1 MIAITDINELNRI
14 FRKELILQSEVDGE
28 FVRNALSVDGQTLE
42 RLMYGD
48 TSESICRCDS
58 VILFELTTR
67 DSDKQISFSE
77 TDDEI
82 EQYRRFTFKI
92 IIYGDNSQMVSAKLI
107 ARLKSLNVRQR
118 LLSEGIK
125 IERVGYAD
133 SVNEYKNETIWQ
145 RNDIAIDV
153 WCKLIFSNASEDYT
167 MSSVEIK
174 EIKEI

>member
-28 FVRNALSVDGQTLE
+28 FVRNSLSVDGQTLE

-58 VILFELTTR
+58 LILFELTTR
-67 DSDKQISFSE
+67 DSDNQISFSE
-77 TDDEI
+77 TDNEI

-92 IIYGDNSQMVSAKLI
+92 IIYGDAAAMVSAKLS

-118 LLSEGIK
+118 LLDDGIK
-125 IERVGYAD
+125 IERVSYDD
-133 SVNEYKNETIWQ
+133 SINEYKNDTIWK
-145 RNDIAIDV
+145 RNDITIDI
-153 WCKLIFSNASEDYT
+153 WCKLVFNKISEDYT